1 MGVHRFRMGSS
12 GEQKTLVMKILDKIE
27 LDIPLDIGRDFLE
40 KVMGSS
46 INTPMEKLLKEKS
59 SVCVENIS
67 PKAIYDRFE
76 IDKVEGDLV
85 YFKSGELFNGP
96 NISKILTGS
105 KIAILYIFTL
115 GSRVD
120 RIINEE
126 SQSGDTLATI
136 IMDAITTSSL
146 GILGKFVGEKI
157 KKQGIEEQNWSS
169 TCAYS
174 PGQYKWTIEEQKKI
188 FEMVDGKRIGV
199 KLNDSYLM
207 VPFKSISGVYGFGP
221 EDKIDKTRVACDL
234 CPRENCIG
242 RR

>member
-1 MGVHRFRMGSS
+1 MGSS
-12 GEQKTLVMKILDKIE
+12 GGRKTIGMMILENIK

-40 KVMGSS
+40 KIMGAAL
-46 INTPMEKLLKEKS
+46 NAPMESLLKEKKS
-59 SVCVENIS
+59 LCIENIA

-76 IDKVEGDLV
+76 IDRVDGDRV
-85 YFKSGELFNGP
+85 HFKSGNLFTGP
-96 NISKILTGS
+96 HISKILKGS

-126 SQSGDTLATI
+126 NRTGDTLATI
-136 IMDAITTSSL
+136 IMDTITTSLLDTL
-146 GILGKFVGEKI
+146 GDFVGERI
-157 KKQGIEEQNWSS
+157 KSHGIERQDWGS

-199 KLNDSYLM
+199 QLNQSYLM

-221 EDKIDKTRVACDL
+221 EDRIDKTRVACDL